1 MTNTTTITSCEVC
14 GHSDL
19 RLLLDLGSQPM
30 CDDLIPINQ
39 NIESKSYP
47 LRLTGCSNCITV
59 HQEVQVEKTL
69 LFPNSYHYRASLTK
83 DVLDGMEDLVSS
95 VTECCG
101 DVSGK
106 HVLDIGCND
115 GSLLNIFRKRGAFT
129 CGIEPTDA
137 AHDAKP
143 KVDWLHQGYFDEHA
157 VNKYLEIHKK
167 PDIITFTNVFAHIE
181 NLNDLLENIKQ
192 LLHEDTKLVIENHY
206 LGAVIASTQFDTFYH
221 EHPRTY
227 SYKSFEVIANRLGK
241 NIEAVEFPSRYSGNI
256 RVIIGN
262 SSNSESPK
270 IDESSFLDAVSAM
283 GKTIDTRR
291 EIIHKQ
297 LTDLVQEHGPLPA
310 KAFPG
315 RASILI
321 HSLGIDHHII
331 DATYERPA
339 SPKIGHYIPGTK
351 IEIRDET
358 EFFENRIDSP
368 VVINLAWH
376 IQDEI
381 TRYLKSEGFKGV
393 VEPLW
398 Q

>member
-1 MTNTTTITSCEVC
+1 MANTTTITSCEVC
-14 GHSDL
+14 GHSNL
-19 RLLLDLGSQPM
+19 QPLLDLGSQPM
-30 CDDLIPINQ
+30 CDDLVPLNQ
-39 NIESKSYP
+39 DLVAKSYP
-47 LRLTGCSNCITV
+47 LRLIGCPKCITV

-83 DVLDGMEDLVSS
+83 DVLDGMEELVSS
-95 VTECCG
+95 VNECCG
-101 DVSGK
+101 NVSGK
-106 HVLDIGCND
+106 HILDIGCND
-115 GSLLNIFRKRGAFT
+115 GSLLNIFRNRGAFT

-137 AHDAKP
+137 AHDARP

-157 VNKYLEIHKK
+157 VNKYLESHKK

-181 NLNDLLENIKQ
+181 NLDDLLANVKK
-192 LLHEDTKLVIENHY
+192 LLSDDTKLVIENHY
-206 LGAVIASTQFDTFYH
+206 LGAVIANTQFDTFYH

-227 SYKSFEVIANRLGK
+227 SYKSFEVIADRLGK
-241 NIEAVEFPSRYSGNI
+241 KIETVEFPSRYSGNI

-262 SSNSESPK
+262 SPNSDSPM
-270 IDESSFLDAVSAM
+270 IDESGFLDAVFNM
-283 GKTIDTRR
+283 GKTIESQRK
-291 EIIHKQ
+291 IIHRQ
-297 LTDLVQEHGPLPA
+297 LTNLVQKHGPLPA

-351 IEIRDET
+351 IEIRNEE
-358 EFFENRIDSP
+358 EFLENRIDSP

-381 TRYLKSEGFKGV
+381 TRYMKSHGYKGV
-393 VEPLW
+393 VQPLW